1 MEANQ
6 PNTKPPSLGE
16 LKDLEK
22 LKTII
27 ERATADGQLTEA
39 EVQTIKAVIRK
50 DGKITPQELD
60 LVQKL
65 IYEKLQSGELGMSW
79 S

>member
-6 PNTKPPSLGE
+6 PNAKPPSLAE

-22 LKTII
+22 LKAII
-27 ERATADGQLTEA
+27 ERATADGRLTEA
-39 EVQTIKAVIRK
+39 EMQTIKAMIRE

-65 IYEKLQSGELGMSW
+65 IYEKLQNGELGMSW
-79 S
+79 Q